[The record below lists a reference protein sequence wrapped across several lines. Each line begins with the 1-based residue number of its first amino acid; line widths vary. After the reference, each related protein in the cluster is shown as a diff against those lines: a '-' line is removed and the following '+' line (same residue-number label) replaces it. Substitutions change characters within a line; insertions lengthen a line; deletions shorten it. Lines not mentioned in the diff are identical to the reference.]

1 MYNFPRNNGMGM
13 PSANQGQP
21 LNVGGIT
28 VLYIPYRRID
38 ERSNEQIWESAQAL
52 EARAE
57 YRVAFREFSTLA
69 SRGVTEAKF
78 KLGQYCFLALGQPE
92 SFSRAYLAFQ
102 RAAADGHEEAQKMVA
117 LFDQFPIL
125 KSLS

>member
-1 MYNFPRNNGMGM
+1 MFNFPRNNGMGM
-13 PSANQGQP
+13 PSLNQGQP
-21 LNVGGIT
+21 LNLGRMT
-28 VLYIPYRRID
+28 VLYMPYRQID
-38 ERSNEQIWESAQAL
+38 SRSNEQIWQSAQAL
-52 EARAE
+52 EARAD
-57 YRVAFREFSTLA
+57 YRLAFREFTALA
-69 SRGVTEAKF
+69 SRNVTEAKF

-102 RAAADGHEEAQKMVA
+102 RAAADGHEEAQRMVA